1 MKKEQIEKAAREFT
15 DNLIAENHFDVNYEE
30 DNYDAGRLNATDEV
44 GFYAFTKGAQWRVKS
59 VWHNSKDLPE
69 SNSDGRVKYSIL
81 VCFDLHEVSP
91 MVVSENDMDLYAWKR
106 DWYGEKIH
114 WAYVKDL
121 MP

>member
-1 MKKEQIEKAAREFT
+1 MKKKEIIEAAKAFSERE
-15 DNLIAENHFDVNYEE
+15 Y
-30 DNYDAGRLNATDEV
+30 EV
-44 GFYAFTKGAQWRVKS
+44 GDIDWDALYKGFYHGAQWRVKS